1 MVSQFP
7 ILHFKLNNKNILIHR
22 ILNWYNTNNVI
33 NYYNFQSNE
42 SFGLE
47 KDKNNTLE
55 YSSNNLGSKP
65 NETSFSKQGLNEL
78 NDLDSLRKQL
88 EVFDGCALKKT
99 ATNLVFSDGNEESKV
114 MLIGEAPGEEEDKT
128 GKPFKGQAGKLL
140 DKMLDA
146 IGQNRDNTYITNL
159 IFWRPPGN
167 RNPSVE
173 EIDACLPFVL
183 RHIELINPKILI
195 LAGAIAAKAILKENN
210 KGIIQLRGKWQNFSL
225 NKATIIKTM
234 PIYHPSFLLRQPS
247 RKRDAWEDL
256 KKIKKEIDLI
266 T

>member
-1 MVSQFP
+1 MEMQ
-7 ILHFKLNNKNILIHR
+7 
-22 ILNWYNTNNVI
+22 
-33 NYYNFQSNE
+33 
-42 SFGLE
+42 
-47 KDKNNTLE
+47 
-55 YSSNNLGSKP
+55 
-65 NETSFSKQGLNEL
+65 
-78 NDLDSLRKQL
+78 
-88 EVFDGCALKKT
+88 
-99 ATNLVFSDGNEESKV
+99 ESKV

-146 IGQNRDNTYITNL
+146 IGQNRNNTYITNL

-167 RNPSVE
+167 RNPSPE

-225 NKATIIKTM
+225 NKDTIIKTM

>member
-1 MVSQFP
+1 MLS
-7 ILHFKLNNKNILIHR
+7 ISM
-22 ILNWYNTNNVI
+22 T
-33 NYYNFQSNE
+33 FQSNK

-47 KDKNNTLE
+47 KDKNNFLSK
-55 YSSNNLGSKP
+55 SSNNLESKP
-65 NETSFSKQGLNEL
+65 NKTSFSKQGLNEL
-78 NDLDSLRKQL
+78 NDLDSLRKKL

-140 DKMLDA
+140 DKMLNA

-167 RNPSVE
+167 RNPSLE